1 VARKSNLQLASDL
14 QHEVSAA
21 VERPQINSATD
32 VLREMASLYNESR
45 SLHAAAVASSDQGL
59 AKHYFGQS
67 VQLIDKLAKAHRVYD
82 DTRVVGVEINST
94 VKAALEV
101 LSQDGKLADI
111 ISGQVIGE
119 LKGDL
124 AQ

>member
-1 VARKSNLQLASDL
+1 VKKSNLQLASDL
-14 QHEVSAA
+14 RCDIDAAIGRTQIASAA
-21 VERPQINSATD
+21 D
-32 VLREMASLYNESR
+32 VLREMASLYGESR
-45 SLHAAAVASSDQGL
+45 SLHEAATAKGDQGL

-119 LKGDL
+119 LKGG
-124 AQ
+124 AAS